1 MKLYKHIFKYEDNE
15 PTIEVRKIEISHSA
29 TMTGKEIGYLISS
42 YGDIERNCNGNTL
55 PKTEIDR
62 FHIEY
67 VYHSNSG
74 TQFRMYMFSLEPKI
88 KEFAENVLMTLD
100 EHIMKNEEKNVSYEK
115 DQKIIREKYLDD
127 DEEEIGD
134 KIYGYEFDYQSYVNH
149 GNDIITVD
157 VVAVE
162 PDASEYTESDLD
174 KLEVVVEDEI
184 PAYMVMYSRNK
195 NKLKEFAELVLK
207 ELEAEVKMLG
217 NVKTKLRE
225 IMCDIKADY
234 M

>member
-1 MKLYKHIFKYEDNE
+1 MKLYKHVFRYEDDE
-15 PTIEVRKIEISHSA
+15 PTIELRKVEISHNA
-29 TMTGKEIGYLISS
+29 TMMGKEIGYLINS
-42 YGDIERNCNGNTL
+42 YGDIERNCDNNCI

-74 TQFRMYMFSLEPKI
+74 TKFRMYMFSLEPKI
-88 KEFAENVLMTLD
+88 KDFAEKVLTTLD
-100 EHIMKNEEKNVSYEK
+100 DQIIKNEEKNLSYEK

-127 DEEEIGD
+127 EEFGD
-134 KIYGYEFDYQSYVNH
+134 KIYGYEFDYQGYVNH
-149 GNDIITVD
+149 GNELITVD

-184 PAYMVMYSRNK
+184 PAYMVMYSRSK
-195 NKLKEFAELVLK
+195 DKLKEFAELVLK
-207 ELEAEVKMLG
+207 ELEAEAKQLG
-217 NVKTKLRE
+217 AVKTKLRE
-225 IMCDIKADY
+225 VICDIKTDY
-234 M
+234 I